1 MAAAP
6 LPAARPGSAE
16 TVGSAAVAW
25 PPDYVRELMVR
36 QWRLRRLKAD
46 EGLLAGWAERYR
58 DDPAS
63 WIAHWAVTYDPRNAA
78 GDLPTVMPF
87 VPFARQIDMIAFLKA
102 CVDGQQH
109 GLIEKARDMGATW
122 LACAFSIWLWLY
134 RPGAAIGWGSRKE
147 QLVDKIG
154 DPDSIFEK
162 MRIIIRHLPRLM
174 LPEGFDP
181 RDDMPSMKIVN
192 RATGATITGE
202 SGDNIGRGGRKL
214 IYFKDESAHYER
226 PEKIEAALADTTNVQ
241 IDMSSVNGPGNV
253 FHRRREAGIEWAPGG
268 ALATDRTNVFVMDWR
283 DHPAKDQQWYA
294 RRRAKAEA
302 DGLLHVFAQ
311 EVDRD
316 YAAAV
321 AGIII
326 PGAWVASA
334 IDAHRVLGFDDDGA
348 WRAAL
353 DPADEGG
360 DLHALAIAKGSVV
373 YAVEDWGVGDVGAA
387 TRRAVDRLRGRAVAL
402 QYDSIGVGAGVKAEA
417 NRLRDEIDTDGRALL
432 PGGLSFQPWNAGASP
447 LRPREHVVPGD
458 RETPTNG
465 DFYANLKAQAWWQ
478 LRLRFERTHKAVT
491 AGEVYDPADLIS
503 LPRDMPGLAS
513 LRKELSQPTRAVN
526 GALKLVVD
534 KKPDGTRS
542 PNKADALVMAFWPA
556 EEMVASAGFLDLVRA
571 ANAITAKGS
580 DQGSG

>member
-1 MAAAP
+1 VTAISAP
-6 LPAARPGSAE
+6 TSP
-16 TVGSAAVAW
+16 VW
-25 PPDYVRELMVR
+25 PPDYVAELIAR
-36 QWRLRRLKAD
+36 QHRLRRLKAD
-46 EGLLAGWAERYR
+46 AGLRAGLAGRYR
-58 DDPAS
+58 EDPAG
-63 WIAHWAVTYDPRNAA
+63 WIAHWAVTYDPRKAA
-78 GDLPTVMPF
+78 SDAPTVMPF
-87 VPFARQIDMIAFLKA
+87 APFPRQVEMIAFLHA
-102 CVDGQQH
+102 CVDGQQS

-122 LACAFSIWLWLY
+122 LACAFSVWLWLY

-174 LPEGFDP
+174 LPAGFDP
-181 RDDMPSMKIVN
+181 RDDMLSMKIVN

-226 PEKIEAALADTTNVQ
+226 PEKIEAALSDTTNVQ

-253 FHRRREAGIEWAPGG
+253 FHRRRENGVEWAPGA
-268 ALATDRTNVFVMDWR
+268 ALATDRVNVFVMDWR
-283 DHPAKDQQWYA
+283 DHPAKDAAWYA
-294 RRRAKAEA
+294 QRRAKAAA

-311 EVDRD
+311 EVDRN
-316 YAAAV
+316 YTAAV
-321 AGIII
+321 EGIII
-326 PGAWVASA
+326 PGDWVASA
-334 IDAHRVLGFDDDGA
+334 IDAHLVLGFDDTGA
-348 WRAAL
+348 WRAGL

-360 DLHALAIAKGSVV
+360 DRHALAIAKGSIVQSV
-373 YAVEDWGVGDVGAA
+373 DDWGDGDVGKA
-387 TRRAVDRLRGRAVAL
+387 TRLAVDRLRGRTVAL

-417 NRLRDEIDTDGRALL
+417 NRLRDEVDADGRALL
-432 PGGLSFQPWNAGASP
+432 PAGITFRPWNAGASP
-447 LRPREHVVPGD
+447 LRPLEHVVPGD
-458 RETPTNG
+458 GETPVNG

-503 LPRDMPGLAS
+503 LPRDMAGLAS

-556 EEMVASAGFLDLVRA
+556 EDAVASVGFLDLVRA
-571 ANAITAKGS
+571 ANAATANES

>member
-1 MAAAP
+1 
-6 LPAARPGSAE
+6 
-16 TVGSAAVAW
+16 
-25 PPDYVRELMVR
+25 MVR
-36 QWRLRRLKAD
+36 QRRLRRLKAD
-46 EGLLAGWAERYR
+46 ERLRAGWAERYR

-78 GDLPTVMPF
+78 GDLPTVIPF
-87 VPFARQIDMIAFLKA
+87 VPFARQIEMIAFLKA

-122 LACAFSIWLWLY
+122 IACAFSVWLWLY
-134 RPGAAIGWGSRKE
+134 RPGAAVGWGSRKE

-162 MRIIIRHLPRLM
+162 MRIILRHLPRLM

-181 RDDMPSMKIVN
+181 GDDMPSMKIVN

-202 SGDNIGRGGRKL
+202 SGDNIGRGARKL

-241 IDMSSVNGPGNV
+241 IDISSVNGPGNV
-253 FHRRREAGIEWAPGG
+253 FHRRREAGIEWVPGA
-268 ALATDRTNVFVMDWR
+268 ALASDRANVFVMDWR
-283 DHPAKDQQWYA
+283 DHPAKDAAWYA

-316 YAAAV
+316 YTAAV
-321 AGIII
+321 RGIII
-326 PGAWVASA
+326 PGDWVASA
-334 IDAHRVLGFDDDGA
+334 IDAHLVLGFDDGGA

-373 YAVEDWGVGDVGAA
+373 HAVEDWGGGDAGAA
-387 TRRAVDRLRGRAVAL
+387 TRRAVDCLRGRTVAL

-417 NRLRDEIDTDGRALL
+417 NRLRDTIADDGHALL
-432 PGGLSFQPWNAGASP
+432 PSGITFQPWNAGASP
-447 LRPREHVVPGD
+447 LRPRDHVVPGD

-491 AGEVYDPADLIS
+491 AGETHDPADLIS
-503 LPRDMPGLAS
+503 LPRAMPGLAS
-513 LRKELSQPTRAVN
+513 LRKELSQATRAVN

-534 KKPDGTRS
+534 KKPEGTRS

-556 EEMVASAGFLDLVRA
+556 EEMVASAGFLEMVRA
-571 ANAITAKGS
+571 ANMTSKRPSETIDGPP
-580 DQGSG
+580 DQRFKA